1 MIQFGRIEMRD
12 VRMSYPGESGLTL
25 DGLDMEL
32 PAQAR
37 TALVGG
43 MGNSKI
49 AIANILAGICK
60 AQSGSVKVDGLDL
73 SEYEKRKLRS

>member
-1 MIQFGRIEMRD
+1 MRD
-12 VRMSYPGESGLTL
+12 VKMSYPGESSLTF

-43 MGNSKI
+43 MDHSKI
-49 AIANILAGICK
+49 AIAKIIARVCK
-60 AQSGSVKVDGLDL
+60 IQSGSVKVDGLDL
-73 SEYEKRKLRS
+73 SEYDLRKLRS